1 MRSSWVMIFLIVVL
15 VAVAGYA
22 LYTDRH
28 DKMTAAAQASRSG
41 VEDLQP
47 VFEEGYRVEVCVQ
60 QIVTGFPPGDLYYTW
75 VSGKHAIASIMWLRP
90 MTDGKWCDVFFVPL
104 VNSPHNVRV
113 AVKPKELVQE
123 FSYRYRR
130 VTADRESEWSEKSK
144 VVRYG
149 DGMYP
154 LAISQPKE

>member
-1 MRSSWVMIFLIVVL
+1 MRSSWAMIFLVVVL

-22 LYTDRH
+22 LHLDRH
-28 DKMTAAAQASRSG
+28 DKMTAAAQTSRSG
-41 VEDLQP
+41 VEDLRP

-75 VSGKHAIASIMWLRP
+75 VSGKRTIASITWLRP
-90 MTDGKWCDVFFVPL
+90 MTDGKWCDIFFVPL
-104 VNSPHNVRV
+104 ANSPQNVRV
-113 AVKPKELVQE
+113 AVKPKELIKS
-123 FSYRYRR
+123 FSYRYRL
-130 VTADRESEWSEKSK
+130 VAADHETEWTEKTE
-144 VVRYG
+144 VLRYG